1 MSTHKTIL
9 TSTLTLIV
17 LALSTTTAAATPTR
31 ELVGTFGSLSDPSGI
46 AVDLETGNVYVADRA
61 TDVVDVF
68 GATGGAPAAGVPTQ
82 ITGLHFEYGGGPAG
96 IAVDNSCYEH
106 EPRLTGSACEA
117 FDPSYGD
124 LYITSPDIPNPG
136 SEGPQSVE
144 RFRLNSEHQKYE
156 LIEKIAIGNGLEVPL
171 GVAVDSQGNI
181 YVASYFSTAITELK
195 TSGEVLGIGQGIV
208 SYPGYVAMDDLGDV
222 YVSEWNSGGV
232 AKLKVDAAGS
242 VTSEEPIELP
252 TESAANAT
260 DPVAVDR
267 STGDVL
273 VGDGSEIREYDA
285 AGALQLEFGSA
296 EAIGGSLAKA
306 EAIAVNAETERF
318 YVANAARG
326 DVDVFGP
333 VIQTPTASSVQPA
346 AADATRTSV
355 LVGGTV
361 DPESGDASYHFEY
374 VDAAGYESGAANPYG
389 SGGRTESIALAP
401 AHTDETV
408 EGVPIT
414 SLTPGTTYHYRV
426 VASNAAGTGY
436 GPDETFTTAP
446 ATPPMASTGP
456 AGDVSAT
463 GATLSGTVAPDG
475 LPTSYAFEVGTDT
488 NYGGAQLFGN
498 AGSSTG
504 EEAVTI
510 GLQYLIPG
518 TTYHYR
524 LVATN
529 VDGTSYGHDVTFTT
543 PAIATPI
550 IQPSPTALIPS
561 PTIQFPSLTAGI
573 TKSQGA
579 SKAAKHKTKKK
590 RKAERRKQP
599 RGKAKTG
606 NTKTGKAKTH
616 KRKA

>member
-1 MSTHKTIL
+1 MSTQRTIL
-9 TSTLTLIV
+9 TSTLTLIA
-17 LALSTTTAAATPTR
+17 LALSTTAAAAIPTR
-31 ELVGTFGSLSDPSGI
+31 ELIGTFGSLSDPTGI
-46 AVDLETGNVYVADRA
+46 AVDLETGNVYVADDA
-61 TDVVDVF
+61 TETVNVF
-68 GATGGAPAAGVPTQ
+68 GATGGPPAAGVPTQ
-82 ITGLHFEYGGGPAG
+82 ITSLHFEHEGGPAG
-96 IAVDNSCYEH
+96 VAVDNSCYEH

-124 LYITSPDIPNPG
+124 LYIVTPYIPLPG
-136 SEGPQSVE
+136 SEGPEGVE
-144 RFRLNSEHQKYE
+144 KLKFNPQLKKYE
-156 LIEKIAIGNGLEVPL
+156 LIEKIAIGGGPF
-171 GVAVDSQGNI
+171 GVTVDSQGNL
-181 YVASYFSTAITELK
+181 YVASDFSTAITELK
-195 TSGEVLGIGQGIV
+195 TSGEALGIGQSIV
-208 SYPGYVAMDDLGDV
+208 SYPGYVAVDDLGDV
-222 YVSEWNSGGV
+222 YVSEYNSGSV

-252 TESAANAT
+252 TESAASGT

-267 STGDVL
+267 STSDVI

-306 EAIAVNAETERF
+306 RAIAVNAETERF
-318 YVANAARG
+318 YVTNAARG

-361 DPESGDASYHFEY
+361 NPESGDASYHFEY
-374 VDAAGYESGAANPYG
+374 VDAAGYEAGAANPYG
-389 SGGRTESIALAP
+389 SGGRTESIALAA

-414 SLTPGTTYHYRV
+414 GLAPGTTYHYRV

-436 GPDETFTTAP
+436 GPDETFTT
-446 ATPPMASTGP
+446 TPPTPPLASTGP

-463 GATLSGTVAPDG
+463 GATLSGTVAPEG

-498 AGSSTG
+498 AGGSTG

-524 LVATN
+524 LVASN

-543 PAIATPI
+543 PGIATPI
-550 IQPSPTALIPS
+550 LQPSPTALIPS

-573 TKSQGA
+573 TKPQGA
-579 SKAAKHKTKKK
+579 GKTSKQKTKKK
-590 RKAERRKQP
+590 RKGERRKQSK
-599 RGKAKTG
+599 GKAKTG
-606 NTKTGKAKTH
+606 KRKTGKAKTH